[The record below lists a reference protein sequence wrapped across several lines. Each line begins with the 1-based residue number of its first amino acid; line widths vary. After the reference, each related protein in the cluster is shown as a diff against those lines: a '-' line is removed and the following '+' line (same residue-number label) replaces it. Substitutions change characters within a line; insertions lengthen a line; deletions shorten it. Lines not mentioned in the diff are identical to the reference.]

1 MIDRFQRQLAG
12 GVSGL
17 ALVMALGG
25 VAHADDVIAT
35 AGGAAAPAAAG
46 VAGLQA
52 AAPQAADDTAVTE
65 VVVTGF
71 RNSLQRALELKRTST
86 GVVDS
91 ILAEDIAKFPD
102 NNLAESIQ
110 RIPGVAISRD
120 QGEGRALSVRG
131 LGPDFTR
138 VRINGMEA
146 QASTDGYSGA
156 NRGRGF
162 DFNVFAS
169 ELFNRIDVR
178 KTPSADVEE
187 GSLGA
192 TVDLTTGHPFDYKG
206 FKLAAS
212 AQAGYNDQT
221 RQDPPAHGAAG
232 QQHLR
237 RRQVGRAVLGGLFE
251 DGRRFPAVQLGPVE
265 PGQWRRRLVQ
275 ADHRHG
281 RHLRRAGGRL
291 RQGHL
296 DLQPGQRPHDL
307 LSALHAL
314 RAGLGKTERLGLT
327 GSLQWAPDDD
337 TKVTLDGLFSRY
349 KVSRDDWPLEAIGF
363 SRGASQGGKP
373 EMVVRDMILDS
384 QQHHALRP
392 VRQCRHALGA

>member
-1 MIDRFQRQLAG
+1 
-12 GVSGL
+12 
-17 ALVMALGG
+17 
-25 VAHADDVIAT
+25 
-35 AGGAAAPAAAG
+35 
-46 VAGLQA
+46 
-52 AAPQAADDTAVTE
+52 
-65 VVVTGF
+65 
-71 RNSLQRALELKRTST
+71 
-86 GVVDS
+86 
-91 ILAEDIAKFPD
+91 
-102 NNLAESIQ
+102 
-110 RIPGVAISRD
+110 
-120 QGEGRALSVRG
+120 VRG

-221 RQDPPAHGAAG
+221 EKTRPRMALLVSNTFADDKLGALFSVAYSKTAVTSSSPARVCGTRATATAAGAGPPPAPAASATC
-232 QQHLR
+232 R
-237 RRQVGRAVLGGLFE
+237 RPTSPTPTSVYNLASAP
-251 DGRRFPAVQLGPVE
+251 D
-265 PGQWRRRLVQ
+265 
-275 ADHRHG
+275 
-281 RHLRRAGGRL
+281 
-291 RQGHL
+291 
-296 DLQPGQRPHDL
+296 DL

-314 RAGLGKTERLGLT
+314 RAGPGEDRAPGPDRIAAVGAGRRHQDHAGRPVLA
-327 GSLQWAPDDD
+327 LQGQP
-337 TKVTLDGLFSRY
+337 
-349 KVSRDDWPLEAIGF
+349 DDWPLEAIGF

-384 QQHHALRP
+384 NNTMSTACSTMSTCARSTIATSSRP
-392 VRQCRHALGA
+392 TSASGP